1 VPSGALNVV
10 ERVPVDQ
17 EGEGRR
23 SPEPFK
29 LRDHLSDGSEDGGSR
44 EGDGEEDDEDNDVDE
59 DDEYEDI
66 VPLFKPV
73 FVPKQVRHTEQAR
86 QAKADEERTE
96 AARLEARQEQRI
108 RETHEYIANVLAKE
122 DKMIVNGGSLDQDDA
137 ELPDDEDRS
146 EDDEVEYALWKV
158 REMRRLLRDKE
169 AARLRECHPTA

>member
-29 LRDHLSDGSEDGGSR
+29 PRDHLSDGSEDGGSR

-96 AARLEARQEQRI
+96 AARLEARQE
-108 RETHEYIANVLAKE
+108 
-122 DKMIVNGGSLDQDDA
+122 DKMIANGGSLDQDDA